1 MCEISPQ
8 ENSVLRLR
16 TESSI
21 IERYKTYSTPAEVN
35 MITSTVSQCVQKA
48 VKRSGNTLDRVY
60 KCPND
65 DCSFI
70 LHYKV
75 KLVAVDDH
83 GFLLEEEKDN
93 EAKKQ
98 LRSVMVNQKP
108 HSCLDEKEE

>member
-1 MCEISPQ
+1 M
-8 ENSVLRLR
+8 
-16 TESSI
+16 
-21 IERYKTYSTPAEVN
+21 
-35 MITSTVSQCVQKA
+35 
-48 VKRSGNTLDRVY
+48 DRVY

-98 LRSVMVNQKP
+98 LRYVMVNHKP
-108 HSCLDEKEE
+108 HSCLDEKEEYLGTFYSSNQLAPILVKISKNSNLPD